1 MFGICGIAPARNLS
15 ALIFC
20 CRVQCVLKGKERNED
35 VTFGVAVKAFAPIT
49 FFVVRVGFS
58 VELGRAVITAERNWG
73 GALELRAIPFHH
85 LRLAWFSLP
94 VSNSLNEIGVALKL
108 WA

>member
-1 MFGICGIAPARNLS
+1 MIAAHKDTPAQVLPTNQNIHPGHGI
-15 ALIFC
+15 
-20 CRVQCVLKGKERNED
+20 
-35 VTFGVAVKAFAPIT
+35 
-49 FFVVRVGFS
+49 FVVRVGFS